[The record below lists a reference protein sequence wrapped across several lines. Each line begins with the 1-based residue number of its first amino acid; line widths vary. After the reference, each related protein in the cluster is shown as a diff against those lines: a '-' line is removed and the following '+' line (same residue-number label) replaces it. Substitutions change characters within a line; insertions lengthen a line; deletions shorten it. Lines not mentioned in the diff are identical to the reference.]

1 MFRVGASSLSE
12 LGNSMRRSRIPKIP
26 AGEKSPADFVIKR
39 YAVKKENEFPKR
51 KKNRLDTYDYSSC
64 GAYFITICTEDR
76 RNYFW
81 ENVGAIIDR
90 PENIELS
97 SGGEIVNK
105 AIQNISSTYPAFMAD
120 WYVIMPN
127 HVHIIFDVRDCEK
140 KNDLEMVIGQYK
152 MSVTKEIRKVI
163 PKFQIWQRSFHDH
176 VIRNQ
181 HGYEKIW
188 MYIDNNPIKW
198 EEDCFY
204 IQMEENEAFREGH

>member
-1 MFRVGASSLSE
+1 MERP
-12 LGNSMRRSRIPKIP
+12 MRKSPRIPK
-26 AGEKSPADFVIKR
+26 
-39 YAVKKENEFPKR
+39 
-51 KKNRLDTYDYSSC
+51 YDYST
-64 GAYFITICTEDR
+64 ANYYFITICTYQKRCIFGKPGELNWMGKHAE
-76 RNYFW
+76 RNLHRISELYS
-81 ENVGAIIDR
+81 NILID
-90 PENIELS
+90 
-97 SGGEIVNK
+97 K
-105 AIQNISSTYPAFMAD
+105 
-120 WYVIMPN
+120 YVIMPN

-204 IQMEENEAFREGH
+204 IPTEENEAFREGQ